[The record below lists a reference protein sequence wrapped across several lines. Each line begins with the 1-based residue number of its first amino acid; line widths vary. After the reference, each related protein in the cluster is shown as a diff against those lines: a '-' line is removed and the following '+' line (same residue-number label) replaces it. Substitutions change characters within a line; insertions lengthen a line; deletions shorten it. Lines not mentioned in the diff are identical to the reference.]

1 MKRQDV
7 LKSFQEGIGSRFI
20 DSPEP
25 FLKLLKHALCIFI
38 TVLRQSDL
46 EPSVSFLPVLLGQV
60 ALNVAIL
67 MDRTPL
73 VDQLLPKSVSE
84 CLTNPFAPIGDPPVC
99 VVATGREDLL

>member
-7 LKSFQEGIGSRFI
+7 LKSFYERIGSRFI
-20 DSPEP
+20 DSSEP
-25 FLKLLKHALCIFI
+25 FLKLRKHSLCIFI
-38 TVLRQSDL
+38 TVLFQRNL
-46 EPSVSFLPVLLGQV
+46 IPSVCFLPVLLRQM

-84 CLTNPFAPIGDPPVC
+84 RLENPFPSIGDP
-99 VVATGREDLL
+99 EDLL